1 MNSQLLLAISLNPTS
16 NRQDEGRG
24 LRAMATLSIN
34 RANKEQ
40 TLRLPY
46 LSTVCTSLSS
56 TGSARDGETVPLF
69 SSLLQ
74 IIDYY

>member
-1 MNSQLLLAISLNPTS
+1 
-16 NRQDEGRG
+16 
-24 LRAMATLSIN
+24 MATLSIN